1 MKCNMFEK
9 IGGLKNFWYVI
20 GLSKDLKK
28 WNFFESSI
36 YGVPLLLWRWNS
48 GEVFCFINVCPH
60 RKAKL
65 MVKNFDTNEVFCQY
79 HGWEFDKDG
88 NISEIP
94 SSPQFAKKLWCKC
107 TTLKTAEKNGFIYI
121 FLWEED
127 NISEIPDFEH
137 NNKYGNYYAKAL
149 FETDE
154 ENLIENFMDATH
166 TPFVHNKIIRDND
179 KKSTHSI
186 KIKRDKNFLQA
197 RFSETNEN
205 IWLGMNT
212 FFKNALKIYH
222 TDEFLLPNIVK
233 VDYYIN
239 SIHRFQAI
247 IYCTEYEEWKT
258 QAFVKISYYF
268 GIFNIF
274 LKIFLP
280 FFAKK
285 VLKQDFDIT
294 KIQYEN
300 IKKFPNQRENHIDYD
315 FLHNQMRFIRKNIR
329 ENKENTAEIEKEIQI
344 IV

>member
-20 GLSKDLKK
+20 GLSKELKK
-28 WNFFESSI
+28 WKFFERNI
-36 YGVPLLLWRWNS
+36 FDVPLLLWRGNND
-48 GEVFCFINVCPH
+48 EIFCFINVCPH

-79 HGWEFDKDG
+79 HGWEFDRNG
-88 NISEIP
+88 NISDIP

-107 TTLKTAEKNGFIYI
+107 TTLKTVEKNGFIYI
-121 FLWEED
+121 FLGNEEKMW
-127 NISEIPDFEH
+127 EIPNFE
-137 NNKYGNYYAKAL
+137 NEKNWWNYYTNMM

-166 TPFVHNKIIRDND
+166 TPFVHDKIIRDNT
-179 KKSTHSI
+179 KKSTHTI
-186 KIKRDKNFLQA
+186 RVIRDKDFLQA
-197 RFSETNEN
+197 SFSETTEN
-205 IWLGMNT
+205 IGLGMNS
-212 FFKNALKIYH
+212 FFGNSLKISH

-239 SIHRFQAI
+239 KIHRFQAI
-247 IYCTEYEEWKT
+247 IYCTECEEWKT
-258 QAFVKISYYF
+258 MAFVKISYNF
-268 GIFNIF
+268 GFLNIF

-294 KIQYEN
+294 KTQYEN
-300 IKKFPNQRENHIDYD
+300 MKKFPNQRENHIDYD

-329 ENKENTAEIEKEIQI
+329 ENKENTTKMEKEIQI